1 MVKLMEHI
9 ISSLGHTDPLD
20 AAVASCFSTI
30 FYSVAHTGEFILPT
44 LNNFNPT
51 QHIMPSDISKW
62 KDHNN
67 LEVTVFHIPKTKCTS
82 EGEDVFGHTKVSL
95 TLRPY
100 SIITL
105 KSMILLPMVLFLHTS
120 MPGIN
125 VDGPGIVV

>member
-20 AAVASCFSTI
+20 AAVASCFSII
-30 FYSVAHTGEFILPT
+30 FYSVAHTGEFTLLT
-44 LNNFNPT
+44 LNTFNPT
-51 QHIMPSDISKW
+51 QHIKPSDISKW

-67 LEVTVFHIPKTKCTS
+67 LKVTVFHILKTKCTS
-82 EGEDVFGHTKVSL
+82 EGEDVFGHTKKVFL

-105 KSMILLPMVLFLHTS
+105 KSMIPLPMVLFRHTS
-120 MPGIN
+120 MPGVYIH
-125 VDGPGIVV
+125 